1 ESGKSFPIS
10 HYSINYP
17 MGKIARK
24 YKFIIICLT
33 TLIFISAGSAS
44 AQDTVIFSRKDI
56 FHPVIANNG
65 MVSSQER
72 YASQAGLAVLKEGG
86 NAVDAAVTIGFTL
99 AVTLPRAGNLGGG
112 GFMLLHLAKDNQ
124 TIAID
129 YREKAPL
136 AATRDMFLDNNG
148 EVDPEKSRY
157 SYLSVGVPGTV
168 AGLTMALEKYGT
180 ISLERA
186 LQPAIELAEKGFPVS
201 EDLFRSLRDVKKR
214 MQSYEASM
222 AIFYKP
228 GGVLYQVGE
237 ILVQN
242 DLARSLK
249 LIAKHGAKAFY
260 EGAIASAIVADMEA
274 NGGLITKEDLATYK
288 PVIREPIRGTY
299 RGYEIYSMPP
309 PSSGGIHLV
318 QMLNTLEAF
327 PIRKLGHNTAQ
338 TIHLMAE
345 SMKLAYADRSKFLGD
360 PDFVPVPVAELT
372 SKTYAERIRQRIN
385 PYRATPSSEIAPGNP
400 TQRVESNDTTHYSV
414 MDKYGNAVANTYTLN
429 FSYGSKITV
438 PGTGI
443 LLNNEMDDF
452 SAKPGVPNA
461 YGLTGAEFNAI
472 APEKRMLSSMTPT
485 IVLKD
490 GKSYLVTGS
499 PGGSRII
506 TTVLQLIMNVIDHQ
520 LNIATATN
528 AIRVHHQWLP
538 DQLFVEQDLNGDT
551 IQLLKYKGYKISVRN
566 AMGSTQSIMYIN
578 NSFEGASDP
587 RKPGA
592 LTLGY

>member
-1 ESGKSFPIS
+1 
-10 HYSINYP
+10 

-33 TLIFISAGSAS
+33 TLIFISAGSAF
-44 AQDTVIFSRKDI
+44 AQDTVIFSTKDI

-65 MVSSQER
+65 MVSSQEG
-72 YASQAGLAVLKEGG
+72 YASEAGLAVLKEGG

-186 LQPAIELAEKGFPVS
+186 LQTAIELAEKGFPVS
-201 EDLFRSLRDVKKR
+201 EDLFRSLRDLKKR

-228 GGVLYQVGE
+228 GGIPYQVGE
-237 ILVQN
+237 ILVQK

-249 LIAKHGAKAFY
+249 LIAKYGAKAFY
-260 EGAIASAIVADMEA
+260 DGAIASAIVADMEA
-274 NGGLITKEDLATYK
+274 NGGLITKEDLATYQ

-299 RGYEIYSMPP
+299 RGYDIYCMPP

-338 TIHLMAE
+338 TIHLMTE

-372 SKTYAERIRQRIN
+372 SKTYAER
-385 PYRATPSSEIAPGNP
+385 
-400 TQRVESNDTTHYSV
+400 
-414 MDKYGNAVANTYTLN
+414 
-429 FSYGSKITV
+429 
-438 PGTGI
+438 
-443 LLNNEMDDF
+443 
-452 SAKPGVPNA
+452 
-461 YGLTGAEFNAI
+461 
-472 APEKRMLSSMTPT
+472 
-485 IVLKD
+485 
-490 GKSYLVTGS
+490 
-499 PGGSRII
+499 
-506 TTVLQLIMNVIDHQ
+506 
-520 LNIATATN
+520 
-528 AIRVHHQWLP
+528 
-538 DQLFVEQDLNGDT
+538 
-551 IQLLKYKGYKISVRN
+551 
-566 AMGSTQSIMYIN
+566 
-578 NSFEGASDP
+578 
-587 RKPGA
+587 
-592 LTLGY
+592 

>member
-1 ESGKSFPIS
+1 
-10 HYSINYP
+10 
-17 MGKIARK
+17 MGKIAK
-24 YKFIIICLT
+24 THKFIITCLT
-33 TLIFISAGSAS
+33 TLIFISAGSAFG
-44 AQDTVIFSRKDI
+44 QDTVIFSRKDI

-65 MVSSQER
+65 MVSSQES

-201 EDLFRSLRDVKKR
+201 EDLLSSLREYKQR
-214 MQSYEASM
+214 MQASEASM

-228 GGVLYQVGE
+228 GGVPYQLGE

-242 DLARSLK
+242 DLSRSLK
-249 LIAKHGAKAFY
+249 LIAKYGGKAFY

-299 RGYEIYSMPP
+299 RGYEIYRI
-309 PSSGGIHLV
+309 G
-318 QMLNTLEAF
+318 E
-327 PIRKLGHNTAQ
+327 
-338 TIHLMAE
+338 
-345 SMKLAYADRSKFLGD
+345 
-360 PDFVPVPVAELT
+360 FVRVAWPF
-372 SKTYAERIRQRIN
+372 A
-385 PYRATPSSEIAPGNP
+385 
-400 TQRVESNDTTHYSV
+400 
-414 MDKYGNAVANTYTLN
+414 
-429 FSYGSKITV
+429 
-438 PGTGI
+438 
-443 LLNNEMDDF
+443 
-452 SAKPGVPNA
+452 
-461 YGLTGAEFNAI
+461 
-472 APEKRMLSSMTPT
+472 
-485 IVLKD
+485 
-490 GKSYLVTGS
+490 
-499 PGGSRII
+499 
-506 TTVLQLIMNVIDHQ
+506 
-520 LNIATATN
+520 
-528 AIRVHHQWLP
+528 
-538 DQLFVEQDLNGDT
+538 
-551 IQLLKYKGYKISVRN
+551 
-566 AMGSTQSIMYIN
+566 
-578 NSFEGASDP
+578 
-587 RKPGA
+587 
-592 LTLGY
+592 